1 MTVGELKKF
10 LENFPDDMEFITTR
24 YSDYAIVEEGDFGVV
39 KGVPKCG
46 WVMRSHPTMSQE
58 NKDAERKY
66 LHLRGN

>member
-10 LENFPDDMEFITTR
+10 LEQFPDDMEFITAR
-24 YSDYAIVEEGDFGVV
+24 YSDYVAVEEGDFSLVSAV
-39 KGVPKCG
+39 QKGG
-46 WVMRSHPTMSQE
+46 WLMRSHPTMSQE